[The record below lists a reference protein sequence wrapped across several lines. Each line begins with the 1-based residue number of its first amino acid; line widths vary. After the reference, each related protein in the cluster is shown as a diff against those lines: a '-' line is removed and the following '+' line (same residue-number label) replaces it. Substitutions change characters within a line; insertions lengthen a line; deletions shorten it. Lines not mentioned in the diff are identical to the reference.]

1 MDLSKVFKRSI
12 ARQTMMEDAVARI
25 GGRASLDLIF
35 PSLSRDNFHRMIQ
48 DEYEGSQIV
57 TDLKKKGLDEKAE
70 ALRKHEILTLVNSR
84 TRKSWGANR
93 IIPVWFL
100 IWMLEWDYVRPHFL
114 KFNSKFGVCSQIADA
129 MRCKMATGS
138 GSNDMDREL
147 LDQSRKVMKSM
158 EIVASR
164 VDLTLLQSRT
174 RELLSI
180 DVECRRLWKH
190 RNPAWR
196 LRSSGLAGAEAEEIL
211 SGSSSSQAP
220 ANNESIP
227 SRVADLEEA
236 VDTEIIV
243 MGNTLERIKGD
254 VRMLALKV
262 HNIEKQKNVVSNAS
276 DVGSDRGYY
285 QRRHH
290 QYRHRRRSYDSAE
303 EEAQNTESS
312 DSDSASTSGSCSSS
326 SEEED
331 QDSDSSAEE
340 PDTKRPRPTW
350 VRRFK
355 TKDPTKEKHHS
366 GKKRQ
371 RH

>member
-12 ARQTMMEDAVARI
+12 SRQTMMEDAVARV

-57 TDLKKKGLDEKAE
+57 TDLKKKGMDEKAE

-211 SGSSSSQAP
+211 SGSSSSQTQVSH
-220 ANNESIP
+220 ESIP

-243 MGNTLERIKGD
+243 MGNTLERIKSD
-254 VRMLALKV
+254 LRMLALKV
-262 HNIEKQKNVVSNAS
+262 HNIAKQKNVVSDAS
-276 DVGSDRGYY
+276 SDRGYY
-285 QRRHH
+285 QRPHSRH
-290 QYRHRRRSYDSAE
+290 RHRRRRSYDSAE
-303 EEAQNTESS
+303 EAPNTESS
-312 DSDSASTSGSCSSS
+312 DSDSTSGSTSCSSS
-326 SEEED
+326 SAAEE
-331 QDSDSSAEE
+331 DSDSSAEE
-340 PDTKRPRPTW
+340 ADNNNNKRPRPVW
-350 VRRFK
+350 VRRRFK
-355 TKDPTKEKHHS
+355 TSNTKKEQHRS
-366 GKKRQ
+366 RKKRQ